1 MSLLTLKSHN
11 SEQTKLLGSYLGK
24 LAQRGDIYLLI
35 GDLGAGKTCLVQGI
49 SYGLGVKEY
58 AFSPSFVIVR
68 EYHGRLPLFHVDF
81 YRLDHIKEI
90 DNLGLEEYL
99 HGDGVCVVE
108 WADKGM
114 PVLPRNN
121 ILIELS
127 YIPNRETQRT
137 IVLKPNGQR
146 YLKLMEQ
153 LKLNLNKEK
162 TWN

>member
-1 MSLLTLKSHN
+1 MKSH
-11 SEQTKLLGSYLGK
+11 SPEQTKLLGSYLGK
-24 LAQRGDIYLLI
+24 LAQKGDIYLLV

-49 SYGLGVKEY
+49 SHGLGVKEY

-90 DNLGLEEYL
+90 ANLGLEEYL

-114 PVLPRNN
+114 PALPRNN
-121 ILIELS
+121 LLIELS
-127 YIPNRETQRT
+127 YIPSSETQRT
-137 IVLKPNGQR
+137 IVLKPEGQR

>member
-49 SYGLGVKEY
+49 SHGLGVKEY

-99 HGDGVCVVE
+99 YGDGVCVVE

-114 PVLPRNN
+114 PALPRNN
-121 ILIELS
+121 LLIELS

-137 IVLKPNGQR
+137 IVLNPNGQR